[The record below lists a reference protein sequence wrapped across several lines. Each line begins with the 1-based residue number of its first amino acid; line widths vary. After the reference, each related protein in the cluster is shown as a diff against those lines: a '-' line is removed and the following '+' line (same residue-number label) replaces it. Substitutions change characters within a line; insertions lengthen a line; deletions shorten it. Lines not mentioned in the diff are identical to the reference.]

1 MHLLSAH
8 ALNIFPE
15 MGPQSENVW
24 GSTVRVNETV
34 CALSVETCNRDL
46 YESLPLR
53 KANQKKPERGT
64 MTTATFVVAT

>member
-8 ALNIFPE
+8 ALNIFLE

-24 GSTVRVNETV
+24 GSPIRVNETV
-34 CALSVETCNRDL
+34 HALSVETCSRDL
-46 YESLPLR
+46 CESLPLR

-64 MTTATFVVAT
+64 MTTAASVAAI